1 MIKNKM
7 KNCITIRLLGP
18 ADNSRQIM
26 EITLPVRG
34 SDRDELVYSKKEFKT
49 DQSKLSL
56 RRWVMPGLCIIE
68 EESLIVSQFDIDK
81 PYISIVCQQ
90 GVVRISN
97 KLTTQAQQLMTLKTR
112 VPRCTVLFSVDL
124 FTNLFGKE
132 TWINKDNFFEKLV
145 SAPIIVFEYF
155 LEPNIKNIIDTLLNE
170 HTDDPFKRYYFELK
184 IKELLYLL
192 LLQPPLNFS
201 DSTIPNEVEQ
211 KLAIAKAYLLTSY
224 QLSPTIKQLSR
235 LVLLNEFKLKYFFKL
250 KFGTTIKSYIIHLR
264 MIEAKALVCN
274 GCSVNDIA
282 ARLGYKNV
290 SHFIL
295 IFKRTFDVTPKEMAK
310 KN

>member
-1 MIKNKM
+1 
-7 KNCITIRLLGP
+7 
-18 ADNSRQIM
+18 M

-34 SDRDELVYSKKEFKT
+34 SDGDELVYSKKEFKT
-49 DQSKLSL
+49 DQDKLLL
-56 RRWVMPGLCIIE
+56 RIWVMPGLCILE

-81 PYISIVCQQ
+81 PYISMVCQQ

-97 KLTTQAQQLMTLKTR
+97 KLTTQAQQLTTLETKAS
-112 VPRCTVLFSVDL
+112 RCTVLFSVDF

-145 SAPIIVFEYF
+145 SDASISFEYF
-155 LEPNIKNIIDTLLNE
+155 LEPSIKNIIDTLLNE
-170 HTDDPFKRYYFELK
+170 HIDGSFKRYYFELK
-184 IKELLYLL
+184 VKELLYLL
-192 LLQPPLNFS
+192 LLQHSLNFS
-201 DSTIPNEVEQ
+201 DSTIPNEVEE
-211 KLAIAKAYLLTSY
+211 KLVVAKAYLLTNY

-235 LVLLNEFKLKYFFKL
+235 LVLLNDFKLKYFFKL

-264 MIEAKALVCN
+264 MIEAKALVGN
-274 GCSVNDIA
+274 GYSVNDIA

-295 IFKRTFDVTPKEMAK
+295 IFKRTFDVTPKEMAR
-310 KN
+310 KNRV